1 MALIVQ
7 KYGGTS
13 VADTAR
19 IKEVARRVART
30 VRRGNRVVVVVSA
43 MAGETDTMVRL
54 SHEITDMPDD
64 REMDLLLSSGERK
77 TSALTAMAIQEHGI
91 DSMSFT
97 GRQVGIITDSTH
109 TKAMIERIEANR
121 LRGALRKN
129 IVPVVAGFQGIN
141 EYSDVTTLGRG
152 GSDTTAVAIAVALKA
167 DLCEIYTD
175 VDGIFTTDPRICR
188 DARKMKKISYDE
200 MLELASLGAKVLH
213 SRAVEF
219 AKKYNVELVVR
230 SSFNNKAGTLVT
242 KEDDDMEKIVVS
254 GVASDKNQAR
264 ITIMGVP
271 DRPGIAAKLFNEIA
285 DENLVV
291 DMIVQNISTETKAT
305 DISFTVHKPD
315 SRKAFKITSRISKE
329 LGAKGVNMNTD
340 VAKVSIVGVGMRSH
354 FGVAA
359 RMFETLAR
367 KKVNIMMIS
376 TSEIKVS
383 CVVDVKQTEKAVR
396 ALHDAFVL
404 SRK

>member
-1 MALIVQ
+1 VKKEVALIVQ

-13 VADTAR
+13 VADTTR
-19 IKEVARRVART
+19 IREVARRVNRT
-30 VRRGNRVVVVVSA
+30 IKRGNRVVVVVSA

-54 SHEITDMPDD
+54 SHEITDTPDD

-77 TSALTAMAIQEHGI
+77 TSALTAMAIQKHGI

-109 TKAMIERIEANR
+109 TKAMIERIEAKR
-121 LRGALRKN
+121 LREALKKN
-129 IVPVVAGFQGIN
+129 IVPVIAGFQGIN

-213 SRAVEF
+213 GRAVEF

-230 SSFNNKAGTLVT
+230 SSFNNTPGTLVT

-271 DRPGIAAKLFNEIA
+271 DRPGIAAKLFNVIA
-285 DENLVV
+285 DENMVV

-315 SRKAFKITSRISKE
+315 SGKAFKITSQISKD

-367 KKVNIMMIS
+367 KRL
-376 TSEIKVS
+376 TS
-383 CVVDVKQTEKAVR
+383 
-396 ALHDAFVL
+396 
-404 SRK
+404 

>member
-1 MALIVQ
+1 
-7 KYGGTS
+7 
-13 VADTAR
+13 
-19 IKEVARRVART
+19 
-30 VRRGNRVVVVVSA
+30 
-43 MAGETDTMVRL
+43 
-54 SHEITDMPDD
+54 
-64 REMDLLLSSGERK
+64 
-77 TSALTAMAIQEHGI
+77 
-91 DSMSFT
+91 
-97 GRQVGIITDSTH
+97 
-109 TKAMIERIEANR
+109 
-121 LRGALRKN
+121 
-129 IVPVVAGFQGIN
+129 
-141 EYSDVTTLGRG
+141 
-152 GSDTTAVAIAVALKA
+152 
-167 DLCEIYTD
+167 
-175 VDGIFTTDPRICR
+175 
-188 DARKMKKISYDE
+188 
-200 MLELASLGAKVLH
+200 
-213 SRAVEF
+213 
-219 AKKYNVELVVR
+219 
-230 SSFNNKAGTLVT
+230 
-242 KEDDDMEKIVVS
+242 MEKIVVS

-271 DRPGIAAKLFNEIA
+271 DRPGIAAKLFNVIA
-285 DENLVV
+285 DENMVV

-315 SRKAFKITSRISKE
+315 SGKAFKITSQISKD

-383 CVVDVKQTEKAVR
+383 CVVDVKQAEKAVK